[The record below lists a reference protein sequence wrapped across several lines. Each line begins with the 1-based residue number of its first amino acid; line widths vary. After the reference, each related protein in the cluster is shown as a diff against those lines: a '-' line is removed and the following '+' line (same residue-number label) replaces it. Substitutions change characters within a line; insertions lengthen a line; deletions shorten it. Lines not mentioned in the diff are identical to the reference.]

1 MVKQTVKGSTVCGK
15 VQAPSSKSYAQRAIA
30 AALLA
35 KGKTTLENME
45 LCSDTRAALMVS
57 EALGAKYE
65 QIDGSTY
72 VITGNGH
79 PHGSVIDIGES
90 GLSTRMFT
98 PIASLADTAITI
110 TGRGSILKRPMDMMI
125 EPLRT
130 LGAEVSSHDG
140 YLPITVRGPLSGGT
154 AEVDGSISS
163 QFLTGLLMALPL
175 AQDDTTLYVGKLN
188 SIPYINMTI
197 DVLRNFGIEI
207 GHDEHYTE
215 FFVEGRQ
222 EYTPRTYNIEGDWSG
237 ASCLL
242 VAGAVAGEVTV
253 SNLNPLSLQADVE
266 IVEALSRA
274 GAEIITEVNRITVK
288 KYPLHAFEFDATH
301 CPDLFP
307 ALVALA
313 ANCDGT
319 SVLKGTVRL
328 THKESDRAE
337 TLRDEFGKLGV
348 EVDIS
353 EENVMKVTGG
363 RIKSAVVNSHNDHR
377 VAMATAV
384 AALAADGETIIEDAE
399 AVSKS
404 YPDFWYDLASITL

>member
-1 MVKQTVKGSTVCGK
+1 M
-15 VQAPSSKSYAQRAIA
+15 QAPSSKSYAQRAIA

-35 KGKTTLENME
+35 HGETTLENME
-45 LCSDTRAALMVS
+45 LCSDTRSALLVS
-57 EALGAKYE
+57 KALGAEYE
-65 QIDGSTY
+65 HIDGSTY
-72 VITGNGH
+72 VITGGGS
-79 PHGSVIDIGES
+79 PSGSVIDIGES

-98 PIASLADTAITI
+98 PIASLADAAITI
-110 TGRGSILKRPMDMMI
+110 TGRGSILKRPMDMMTG
-125 EPLRT
+125 PLRA
-130 LGAEVSSHDG
+130 LGVGVSSRDG
-140 YLPITVRGPLSGGT
+140 YLPITVHGPLSGGT

-175 AQDDTTLYVGKLN
+175 AQNDTTLYVGRLN
-188 SIPYINMTI
+188 SIPYINMTM
-197 DVLRNFGIEI
+197 DVLRNFGIEV
-207 GHDEHYTE
+207 GHNEDYTE
-215 FFVEGRQ
+215 FFIEGRQ

-274 GAEIITEVNRITVK
+274 GAEIITEGNRITVK
-288 KYPLHAFEFDATH
+288 KHPLQAFEFDATH

-313 ANCDGT
+313 ANCKGV
-319 SVLKGTVRL
+319 SVLKGTERL

-337 TLRDEFGKLGV
+337 TLRDEFGKMGV
-348 EVDIS
+348 EVNIS
-353 EENVMKVTGG
+353 ESNIMKVTGG
-363 RIKSAVVNSHNDHR
+363 RVKAAVVNSHNDHR
-377 VAMATAV
+377 IAMATAV
-384 AALAADGETIIEDAE
+384 AALAADGETVIEDAG

-404 YPDFWYDLASITL
+404 YPDFWRDLASITR

>member
-1 MVKQTVKGSTVCGK
+1 M
-15 VQAPSSKSYAQRAIA
+15 
-30 AALLA
+30 
-35 KGKTTLENME
+35 
-45 LCSDTRAALMVS
+45 
-57 EALGAKYE
+57 
-65 QIDGSTY
+65 
-72 VITGNGH
+72 
-79 PHGSVIDIGES
+79 
-90 GLSTRMFT
+90 
-98 PIASLADTAITI
+98 
-110 TGRGSILKRPMDMMI
+110 
-125 EPLRT
+125 
-130 LGAEVSSHDG
+130 
-140 YLPITVRGPLSGGT
+140 
-154 AEVDGSISS
+154 
-163 QFLTGLLMALPL
+163 
-175 AQDDTTLYVGKLN
+175 
-188 SIPYINMTI
+188 
-197 DVLRNFGIEI
+197 
-207 GHDEHYTE
+207 
-215 FFVEGRQ
+215 
-222 EYTPRTYNIEGDWSG
+222 
-237 ASCLL
+237 
-242 VAGAVAGEVTV
+242 TV

-404 YPDFWYDLASITL
+404 YPDFWHDLASITL